1 MSVKESGWFRLYI
14 WLALYTTVRVS
25 VTLIIISNRAH
36 YGWNCRVVAG
46 YIGEFE
52 TVDDHR
58 TGKIVCSRLDKV
70 GFSRIRS
77 CNC

>member
-1 MSVKESGWFRLYI
+1 M
-14 WLALYTTVRVS
+14 
-25 VTLIIISNRAH
+25 TLIIISNRAH

-70 GFSRIRS
+70 GFSRVRS